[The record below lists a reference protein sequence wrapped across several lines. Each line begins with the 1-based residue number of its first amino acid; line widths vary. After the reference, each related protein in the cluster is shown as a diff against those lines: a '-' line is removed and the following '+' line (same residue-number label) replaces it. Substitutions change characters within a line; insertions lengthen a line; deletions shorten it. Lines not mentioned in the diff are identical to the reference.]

1 MASLMLFSIV
11 FTVLTQSFSSVAAGK
26 PDPLIRVT
34 DDNWNVVLEGEWMVE
49 LWVSYD
55 QTCTVGLPGMIF
67 TVKSAGYN
75 RKSTGSI
82 TVDSDNFL
90 LFELYTITRLL

>member
-1 MASLMLFSIV
+1 MMASLMLFSIV

-49 LWVSYD
+49 L
-55 QTCTVGLPGMIF
+55 
-67 TVKSAGYN
+67 
-75 RKSTGSI
+75 
-82 TVDSDNFL
+82 
-90 LFELYTITRLL
+90 

>member
-1 MASLMLFSIV
+1 MASLMLSSIV

-55 QTCTVGLPGMIF
+55 QTCTVGLPGMVF
-67 TVKSAGYN
+67 TAGELSAGLQP
-75 RKSTGSI
+75 KVHG
-82 TVDSDNFL
+82 
-90 LFELYTITRLL
+90 